1 MTKILLI
8 EDDPVVQTLIV
19 KLLHSEGFEAIAAC
33 NGEEGLEVAHQAH
46 PDLILCD
53 VMMPVCDGYEVLRR
67 LNENPVTA
75 SIPFIFLTAKSEHT
89 ERRQGMNLG
98 ADDYLSKPFRREEL
112 LRAITARLAKREAI
126 VQPYQA
132 EMQRATATLE
142 QVVYQ
147 DNLTQLPNR
156 PWFVRQL
163 GETLQIDEQA
173 QRSFAVLMI
182 HLDWGES
189 REHAPI
195 PYVELLEQ
203 ATVRLQQSLGD
214 EYPLAYLGHHKFGL
228 LLRSLSQDQE
238 ADQTARALLRILA
251 TPYALAD
258 QSFEP
263 SVRIGLTC
271 GQGEELGVE
280 HVMLQA
286 EMALKRVQRRSG
298 NRVTCYDPTQDIV
311 WTDPAAIASQL
322 TRACASQEFV
332 LYYQPQINLIT
343 KKIVGAEAL
352 LRWNHPN
359 LGLLRPTSFLSIAE
373 ENNLL
378 PFMGAWAMRKACL
391 QAKQW
396 QDKYHL
402 SLRVGV
408 NLSLTEL
415 QQDNFFEQTA
425 QILREVDLN
434 PDLLVLEVSENHL
447 MMPHEKVLETLR
459 RLRYV
464 GINIYMDDVGTG
476 FSSFGGL
483 KKLPLTALK
492 IDSSLVAMTT
502 RDDGSESLTN
512 AVIAIAQNL
521 SLKAIAEG
529 VETQEQADFLR
540 RNGCYAAQGDFHSPP
555 LTVEAFEALLVK
567 DRL

>member
-19 KLLHSEGFEAIAAC
+19 KLLQAEGFEAIAAI
-33 NGEEGLEVAHQAH
+33 NGEEGLEAAHQTQ

-75 SIPFIFLTAKSEHT
+75 SIPFIFLTAKAEKA

-132 EMQRATATLE
+132 EMQRAAATLE
-142 QVVYQ
+142 QMVYQ
-147 DNLTQLPNR
+147 DKLTQLPNR
-156 PWFVRQL
+156 AWFVRQV
-163 GETLQIDEQA
+163 GEALQDDSEA
-173 QRSFAVLMI
+173 PPPLAVLVI
-182 HLDWGES
+182 HLDWGETRDADS
-189 REHAPI
+189 LPAL
-195 PYVELLEQ
+195 ELLQ
-203 ATVRLQQSLGD
+203 QVANRLQQSLGD

-228 LLRSLSQDQE
+228 LLRSLSHDQE
-238 ADQTARALLRILA
+238 ADQTARALLRILG
-251 TPYALAD
+251 TPYEVLH
-258 QSFEP
+258 QRFEP
-263 SVRIGLTC
+263 KVQVGLTD
-271 GQGEELGVE
+271 GQERDAGAE
-280 HVMLQA
+280 HVMVQA
-286 EMALKRVQRRSG
+286 EMALKRIQRRSG
-298 NRVTCYDPTQDIV
+298 SRVASYDPTQDIV
-311 WTDPAAIASQL
+311 WADPGAIATQL
-322 TRACASQEFV
+322 TRACANQEFV
-332 LYYQPQINLIT
+332 LYYQPQVNLFT
-343 KKIVGAEAL
+343 QKIIGAEAL
-352 LRWNHPN
+352 LRWKHPT

-373 ENNLL
+373 ESNLL
-378 PFMGAWAMRKACL
+378 PFMGAWTMRKVCL

-402 SLRVGV
+402 SLRIGM
-408 NLSLTEL
+408 NLSLMEL
-415 QQDNFFEQTA
+415 QQENFFEQTA

-447 MMPHEKVLETLR
+447 MVPNPVLMETLR

-464 GINIYMDDVGTG
+464 GLHIYMDDVGTG
-476 FSSFGGL
+476 FSSFGFL

-492 IDSSLVAMTT
+492 IDGSLVAMTT
-502 RDDGSESLTN
+502 REDGSGNLTN

-521 SLKAIAEG
+521 ALKAIAEG

-540 RNGCYAAQGDFHSPP
+540 RNGCYAAQGEFHSPP
-555 LTVEAFEALLVK
+555 LSAEEFEALLV
-567 DRL
+567 RERG